1 MELITAFLMGL
12 SAIISA
18 IGTLI
23 ITAYKTKKQLQETI
37 PMKIRKQNDIDLEI
51 IQRMETVKELLNADR
66 VQVYEY
72 HNGGHWANG
81 RSAMKTDCSYE
92 VVKAGVKPCQMLLQN
107 IPLSLIPH
115 FHKKLLDEEC
125 LYVPDIENIKEEMP
139 STYSIKSDQGIK
151 SFYDIILNNKQ
162 GEPIG
167 FIGIQYVNS
176 YHKTYTNSDRDEML
190 RLKFFIEENLEKMVK
205 K

>member
-37 PMKIRKQNDIDLEI
+37 PMKIRKQNDIDMEI

-81 RSAMKTDCSYE
+81 RSALKTDCSYE
-92 VVKAGVKPCQMLLQN
+92 VIKAGVTSYQNQLQN
-107 IPLSLIPH
+107 IPLSFVPH
-115 FHKKLLDEEC
+115 FHKKLLNEGC
-125 LYVPDIENIKEEMP
+125 LYVPDIEEIKQEMP
-139 STYSIKSDQGIK
+139 STYSIKSNQGIK